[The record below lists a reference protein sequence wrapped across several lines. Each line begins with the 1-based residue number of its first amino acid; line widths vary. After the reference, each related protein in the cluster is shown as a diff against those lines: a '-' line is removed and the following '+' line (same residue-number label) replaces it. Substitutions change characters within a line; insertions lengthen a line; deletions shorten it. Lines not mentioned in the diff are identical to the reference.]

1 MKQEHEDQITMYESL
16 FDKFDDWLGKAKYF
30 LAGVGFLAAA
40 IALALWVSPL

>member
-1 MKQEHEDQITMYESL
+1 MDEHEEITMYETV
-16 FDKFDDWLGKAKYF
+16 FDRFDDWLGKAKYF